1 MIDNNNE
8 STLVRIV
15 RPRRDENKTG
25 DFRKELQHL
34 LNRMSMENESDTPD
48 FMLAEYLTDCLQA
61 YERVIRR
68 REIWYGRK

>member
-1 MIDNNNE
+1 MKDND
-8 STLVRIV
+8 SPLVHSGP
-15 RPRRDENKTG
+15 RPERPDNKIN

-61 YERVIRR
+61 YERVTTR